1 MGFGAHVEAKK
12 DIDVG
17 KIFTE
22 VQPHDIVKFG
32 LIPELVGRLPI
43 ITSINQLTKE
53 ALTDILSKPKN
64 ALLKQYQKL
73 FKMDD
78 VELIIEDD
86 ALSEI
91 VNLAL
96 ERKTGA
102 RGLRAIL
109 ENIMMDAMYEVPSNK
124 DINKCVITKDVVCK
138 KAKPLYSYKR
148 QSKAI

>member
-1 MGFGAHVEAKK
+1 
-12 DIDVG
+12 
-17 KIFTE
+17 
-22 VQPHDIVKFG
+22 
-32 LIPELVGRLPI
+32 
-43 ITSINQLTKE
+43 
-53 ALTDILSKPKN
+53 
-64 ALLKQYQKL
+64 
-73 FKMDD
+73 MDD